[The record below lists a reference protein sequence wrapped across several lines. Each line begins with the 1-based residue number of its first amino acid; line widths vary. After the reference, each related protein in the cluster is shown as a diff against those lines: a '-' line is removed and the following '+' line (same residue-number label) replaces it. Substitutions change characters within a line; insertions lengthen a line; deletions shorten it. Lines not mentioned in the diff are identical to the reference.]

1 MSREDPPRRL
11 PEGGPPASPPSP
23 PPPADAS
30 ALLAQAVAAR
40 RGRLRAAIAAAIVAA
55 LAGSV
60 LLALSGW
67 FLAGAGLAG
76 LAGTAAALAFNY
88 LVPSAFIRLSAV
100 ARTAARYGER
110 LWSHEAALHA
120 LADIRPRLFARLAA
134 ADPRR
139 ARPLL
144 AGQAAARLTADVD
157 ALEDRVI
164 RLPAAPAAVAAAVVA
179 TLLAAWAAW
188 PAGLLAGVGLA
199 AVLPLADR
207 LARRLADPHV
217 AHARRLEGELRAE
230 AAELAAAGPELAASG
245 LAGRAADAL
254 AEAAGRL
261 DAARRRAARGS
272 ALVGGLPLALGG
284 ALAAGIVLLA
294 AGQAPAPLL
303 AAAVLGVMAAADA
316 LGAPVRARLDAP
328 RSTEALARLAALGG
342 PAVPAAPGAG
352 AGAAA
357 PLAGDARLVIAGHVL
372 QPGERLALV
381 GRSGSG
387 KTRLIETLAGLRD
400 DAPEP
405 LLVAGADPRRLP
417 AAELAARFAL
427 APQDPAL
434 IAGTVADN
442 LRLAR
447 PGLGEAELWAAL
459 EVACLAKEVRA
470 LPQGLDTW
478 LGDGARRLSGGQRK
492 RLALARALLAGRRWL
507 LLDEPSEGLDAA
519 TEARLARSLDAWAAR
534 TGTGLV
540 IASHRPA
547 LAALAGERRLALP
560 AGAPGPGEPTG

>member
-1 MSREDPPRRL
+1 MSRADPPRRT
-11 PEGGPPASPPSP
+11 PEGGAPG
-23 PPPADAS
+23 PPPAPTPPVDAA

-40 RGRLRAAIAAAIVAA
+40 RGRLRAAIAASILAA

-100 ARTAARYGER
+100 VRTAARYGER

-120 LADIRPRLFARLAA
+120 LADIRPRLFARLAT

-139 ARPLL
+139 SRPLL

-164 RLPAAPAAVAAAVVA
+164 RLPATPAAVMAAVVA

-188 PAGLLAGVGLA
+188 PAGLLAGAGLV

-217 AHARRLEGELRAE
+217 AGARRLEGQLRAE

-245 LAGRAADAL
+245 LSGRAAAAL
-254 AEAAGRL
+254 AEAAVLL
-261 DAARRRAARGS
+261 DATRRRAARGA
-272 ALVGGLPLALGG
+272 ALVAGLPPALG
-284 ALAAGIVLLA
+284 ALLAAGIVLLA
-294 AGQAPAPLL
+294 AGQASAPLL

-328 RSTEALARLAALGG
+328 RSAEGLARLAALED
-342 PAVPAAPGAG
+342 PAAAAAPGA
-352 AGAAA
+352 AA
-357 PLAGDARLVIAGHVL
+357 PVAAPVAGDERLVIAGHVL
-372 QPGERLALV
+372 QPGGRLALV

-405 LLVAGADPRRLP
+405 LAVAGADPRRLP
-417 AAELAARFAL
+417 VAELAARFAL

-434 IAGTVADN
+434 FAGTVADN

-447 PGLGEAELWAAL
+447 PGLDEAELWAAL
-459 EVACLAKEVRA
+459 ETACLAEEVHA
-470 LPQGLDTW
+470 LPHELQTW

-492 RLALARALLAGRRWL
+492 RLALARALLAARPWL

-519 TEARLARSLDAWAAR
+519 TEGRLAQSLDAWAAR

-547 LAALAGERRLALP
+547 LAALAGNRRLALP
-560 AGAPGPGEPTG
+560 LTGQGQGDAIG